1 MTKFASDVELKN
13 PTPKE
18 TMPELFIRKE
28 FRELLPRKN
37 REEYK
42 ALEADILHFGCQQP
56 ILVTEDG
63 TILDGHYRYE
73 ICKKHNYPFKTQKL
87 DGFDRSEAVLE
98 AVWLDYEKN
107 LDKLEM

>member
-1 MTKFASDVELKN
+1 MSKFASDVQLKN

-18 TMPELFIRKE
+18 PMPELFIRKE
-28 FRELLPRKN
+28 FRDLLPTKT

-56 ILVTEDG
+56 I
-63 TILDGHYRYE
+63 
-73 ICKKHNYPFKTQKL
+73 FKTQKL

-98 AVWLDYEKN
+98 TVWLDYEKT
-107 LDKLEM
+107 LDELEM